1 VCEPFLVRAGLLA
14 RTPRG
19 RVATEAGWRHLGK
32 TPPADGRGGVV
43 QGDLFA
49 RDE

>member
-1 VCEPFLVRAGLLA
+1 LLA

-32 TPPADGRGGVV
+32 APPVDSRGGVV
-43 QGDLFA
+43 QAELFA
-49 RDE
+49 RDSGDG